1 MNMKRIVLYAGLV
14 VALFFALTVFE
25 NLTSGDPFVWFE
37 FLFDLVEKA
46 ILASAVLM
54 TVYMAQEAR
63 EARSERMNLIGDLA
77 HARAEGDRWREAA
90 RVHIDGLGRA
100 IRAQFDAWRLTS
112 GEADVAIL
120 MLKGLS
126 HKEIARLRNSSAATV
141 RQQAAAV
148 YTKSSLKS
156 RSELAAYFL
165 EDIFNGHSGNGNGE
179 LAGHEPAARV
189 LAYEGAASSRF

>member
-1 MNMKRIVLYAGLV
+1 MKRVGLYAGWVAILF
-14 VALFFALTVFE
+14 VALAVFE
-25 NLTSGDPFVWFE
+25 TLTSGDPFVWSE
-37 FLFDLVEKA
+37 FAFDLVEKA
-46 ILASAVLM
+46 ILASAVLV

-63 EARSERMNLIGDLA
+63 EARNEREILLGDLA
-77 HARAEGDRWREAA
+77 HARAEGDRWRETA
-90 RVHIDGLGRA
+90 RAHIDGLSRA

-148 YTKSSLKS
+148 YTKSGLKS
-156 RSELAAYFL
+156 RAELAAYFL
-165 EDIFNGHSGNGNGE
+165 EDIFNGQSGNGNGNGE
-179 LAGHEPAARV
+179 LASRSVAPAV
-189 LAYEGAASSRF
+189 LEYETAAPSRL